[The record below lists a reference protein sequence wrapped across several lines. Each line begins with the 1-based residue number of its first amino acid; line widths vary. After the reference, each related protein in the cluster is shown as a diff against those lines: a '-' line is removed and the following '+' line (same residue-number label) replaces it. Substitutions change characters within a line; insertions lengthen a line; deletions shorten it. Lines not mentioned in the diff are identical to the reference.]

1 MIESK
6 NLSFD
11 NDLQKNI
18 PRRFPLFYVPER
30 RRKKKKKCD
39 WKGRHTSPGVDGGSH
54 LRPSGMEQEIWY
66 PVQILNG

>member
-1 MIESK
+1 MTYKKTSQDVFR
-6 NLSFD
+6 SSTF
-11 NDLQKNI
+11 QK
-18 PRRFPLFYVPER
+18 EE
-30 RRKKKKKCD
+30 KKKTKCD